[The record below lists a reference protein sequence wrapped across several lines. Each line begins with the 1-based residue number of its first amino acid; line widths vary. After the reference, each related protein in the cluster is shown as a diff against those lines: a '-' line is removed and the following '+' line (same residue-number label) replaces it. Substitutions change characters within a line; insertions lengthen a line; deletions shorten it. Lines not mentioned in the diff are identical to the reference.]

1 MKRVLL
7 LTALLLTIF
16 LSSCKKDELLL
27 VTTTTLDNSGF
38 LEYIIPFFEEEYGVH
53 VKVVARG
60 TGAALALGA
69 EGQADVLFVHDYDSE
84 MEFMN
89 AGHGE
94 KRSDVMYNHFL
105 IVGPDALNLG
115 SVEATLDYI
124 YANSLEFYSRGDSS
138 GTHLKELSQWKLYDY
153 DVSTFGDWYQETG
166 QGMGSTLSMSAL
178 DDHYT
183 LVDIATFCA
192 MQDTLDIE
200 VAFEDVN
207 ELVNQYGVIKVNP
220 DLHNRDDKNA
230 DLFYDWIL
238 RDDVQVLIS
247 EYIMC
252 DLQMFYPNAE

>member
-7 LTALLLTIF
+7 LTALLLTIV

-124 YANSLEFYSRGDSS
+124 YANSLEF
-138 GTHLKELSQWKLYDY
+138 
-153 DVSTFGDWYQETG
+153 
-166 QGMGSTLSMSAL
+166 
-178 DDHYT
+178 
-183 LVDIATFCA
+183 
-192 MQDTLDIE
+192 
-200 VAFEDVN
+200 
-207 ELVNQYGVIKVNP
+207 
-220 DLHNRDDKNA
+220 
-230 DLFYDWIL
+230 
-238 RDDVQVLIS
+238 
-247 EYIMC
+247 
-252 DLQMFYPNAE
+252 